1 METSARAPWG
11 DPSHSDPVV
20 SRFQKLFSA
29 LTFDEKLVF
38 AGKKEQGIKSSSVPG
53 SNCTS

>member
-20 SRFQKLFSA
+20 GRFQKLLSA
-29 LTFDEKLVF
+29 LTFDEKPFVF

-53 SNCTS
+53 SN